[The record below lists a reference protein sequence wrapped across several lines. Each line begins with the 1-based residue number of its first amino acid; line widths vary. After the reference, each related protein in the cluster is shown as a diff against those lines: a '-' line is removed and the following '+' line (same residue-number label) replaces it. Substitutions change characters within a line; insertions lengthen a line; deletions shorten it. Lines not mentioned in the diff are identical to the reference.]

1 MKTNT
6 IESVNLHIT
15 PLSPVHIGIGEDYE
29 PTNYVMEDEVLFAFD
44 SDVTNRVL
52 TERQRKDLLEMVSK
66 PSRRPE
72 DMIKQVQDF
81 FYNNRKPLAAASSHF
96 LPVSSGVFDLYQKRV
111 GQSANRESG
120 GKSVVN
126 KLEIQRT
133 FFNPYSQQPVIP
145 GSSIKGAIRTAL
157 LDDENDSKPLQMVED
172 RRNRRQRKENNQEL
186 QERLMQ
192 GKFAS
197 DPMRLLNIGD
207 ASYQTPTLFGSE
219 IRFAVD
225 RKKREVLKDGKP
237 VQSQAEAQN
246 LYQLLECLPTLRY
259 RSFGGSL
266 SVQDLQ
272 GMTGKGTPAKELRW
286 TVQDIAAACNDFY
299 HQRFVAEMK
308 VLRERR
314 YLNPEWET
322 LAEATISGMIYQKM
336 KAGKAFLLR
345 VGRHSGAESVTLE
358 GVRSIKILEGKGADG
373 KQKSSYQAEA
383 KTIWLAANTE
393 KDRSGMLPF
402 GWVLV
407 ELDDSPDAELQALLK
422 PWQDKDQRRQEKL
435 QQASGKHSAELQA
448 QQAAMIAESEPEIWA
463 GAKIKFNHANGTLTV
478 EKSGKTA
485 NALKPKGE
493 ELLDTLAPAIKQ
505 KVMTNQFVK
514 VNAYVQDK
522 DLVNVEIQG

>member
-6 IESVNLHIT
+6 MESVTLHIT
-15 PLSPVHIGIGEDYE
+15 PLSPVHVGIGEDYE
-29 PTNYVMEDEVLFAFD
+29 PTNYVMEDEALFAFD
-44 SDVTNRVL
+44 SDVANRVL
-52 TERQRKDLLEMVSK
+52 TERQRKDLLDMVSK
-66 PSRRPE
+66 PTRRAE

-96 LPVSSGVFDLYQKRV
+96 LPVSAGVFDLYQKRV

-133 FFNPYSQQPVIP
+133 FFNPYSQHPIIP

-157 LDDENDSKPLQMVED
+157 LDEVNDGNGLSDEVYRLKPTQRNQALQ
-172 RRNRRQRKENNQEL
+172 KEL
-186 QERLMQ
+186 FK
-192 GKFAS
+192 GSFAT
-197 DPMRLLNIGD
+197 DPMRLISLGD
-207 ASYQTPTLFGSE
+207 ANYQTPTLFGSE

-225 RKKREVLKDGKP
+225 RKKKEVVKDGQIVK
-237 VQSQAEAQN
+237 SQAEAQN
-246 LYQLLECLPTLRY
+246 LYQLLECLPALRY
-259 RSFGGSL
+259 RSFSGTL
-266 SVQDLQ
+266 SVQGLQ

-286 TVQDIAAACNDFY
+286 TVQDIAAACNYFY
-299 HQRFVAEMK
+299 HKRFVAEMK

-314 YLNPEWET
+314 YLHPDWEK
-322 LAEATISGMIYQKM
+322 LAEAISSGVIHQKM

-358 GVRSIKILEGKGADG
+358 GVRSIKILQGKSQQP
-373 KQKSSYQAEA
+373 KYEPEA
-383 KTIWLAANTE
+383 KTVWLAANTE

-407 ELDDSPDAELQALLK
+407 ELDNTPDAELQTLLK
-422 PWQDKDQRRQEKL
+422 PWQDKDQQRQEKL
-435 QQASGKHSAELQA
+435 QQASGKHSAALQA
-448 QQAAMIAESEPEIWA
+448 QQAAIIAESEPEIWT
-463 GAKIKFNHANGTLTV
+463 GTRIKFNRANGTLTA
-478 EKSGKTA
+478 EKSGKTV

-493 ELLDTLAPAIKQ
+493 ELLNTLSPAIKQ

-522 DLVNVEIQG
+522 ELVKVENIA

>member
-6 IESVNLHIT
+6 MESVPLHIT
-15 PLSPVHIGIGEDYE
+15 PLSSVHVGIGEDYE
-29 PTNYVMEDEVLFAFD
+29 PTNYVMEEEALFAFD
-44 SDVTNRVL
+44 SDVANRVL
-52 TERQRKDLLEMVSK
+52 TERQRKDLLDMVSK
-66 PSRRPE
+66 PTRRAE

-81 FYNNRKPLAAASSHF
+81 FYNNRKPLAAASNHF
-96 LPVSSGVFDLYQKRV
+96 LPVSAGVFDLYQKRV

-133 FFNPYSQQPVIP
+133 FFNPYSQQPIIP

-157 LDDENDSKPLQMVED
+157 LDEVNDGHGLSDEVYRLKPNQRNQALQ
-172 RRNRRQRKENNQEL
+172 KEL
-186 QERLMQ
+186 FK
-192 GKFAS
+192 GSFAT
-197 DPMRLLNIGD
+197 DPMRLISLGD

-225 RKKREVLKDGKP
+225 RKKKEVLKDGQL

-246 LYQLLECLPTLRY
+246 LYQLLECLPALRY
-259 RSFGGSL
+259 RSFGGTL

-314 YLNPEWET
+314 YLHPDWEK
-322 LAEATISGMIYQKM
+322 LAETVTSGVIYQKM

-358 GVRSIKILEGKGADG
+358 GVRSIKILQGKGQQP
-373 KQKSSYQAEA
+373 KYEPEA
-383 KTIWLAANTE
+383 KTVWLAANTE

-407 ELDDSPDAELQALLK
+407 ELCDEPDAELQTLLK
-422 PWQDKDQRRQEKL
+422 PWQDKDQQRQEKL
-435 QQASGKHSAELQA
+435 QQASVKHCAALQA
-448 QQAAMIAESEPEIWA
+448 QQAAIIAESEPEIWA
-463 GAKIKFNHANGTLTV
+463 GARIKFNRANGTLTI
-478 EKSGKTA
+478 EKSGKTV
-485 NALKPKGE
+485 NVLKPKGE
-493 ELLDTLAPAIKQ
+493 ELLNKLPAAIKQ
-505 KVMTNQFVK
+505 KVMSNQFVK

-522 DLVNVEIQG
+522 ELVRIET

>member
-6 IESVNLHIT
+6 MESVTLHIT
-15 PLSPVHIGIGEDYE
+15 PLSPVHVGIGEDYE
-29 PTNYVMEDEVLFAFD
+29 PTNYVMEEEALFAFD
-44 SDVTNRVL
+44 SDVANRVL

-66 PSRRPE
+66 RTRRAE
-72 DMIKQVQDF
+72 EMIAQVQDF
-81 FYNNRKPLAAASSHF
+81 FYNNRKPLAAASNHF
-96 LPVSSGVFDLYQKRV
+96 LPVSAGVFDLYQKRV

-133 FFNPYSQQPVIP
+133 FFNPYSQHPIIP

-157 LDDENDSKPLQMVED
+157 LDDVNDGQGLSEEVYRLKPPQRNQALQ
-172 RRNRRQRKENNQEL
+172 KEL
-186 QERLMQ
+186 FK
-192 GKFAS
+192 GSFAT
-197 DPMRLLNIGD
+197 DPMRLISLGD
-207 ASYQTPTLFGSE
+207 ANYQTPTLFGSE

-225 RKKREVLKDGKP
+225 RKKKEVVKDGQI

-246 LYQLLECLPTLRY
+246 LYQLLECLPALRY
-259 RSFGGSL
+259 RSFSGTL

-272 GMTGKGTPAKELRW
+272 GMTAKGTPAKELRW
-286 TVQDIAAACNDFY
+286 MVQDIAAACNYFY
-299 HQRFVAEMK
+299 HKRFVAEMK

-314 YLNPEWET
+314 YLHPDWEK
-322 LAEATISGMIYQKM
+322 LAEAITSGVIYQKM

-345 VGRHSGAESVTLE
+345 VGRHSGAESVTIE
-358 GVRSIKILEGKGADG
+358 GVRSIKILQGKGQQP
-373 KQKSSYQAEA
+373 KYEPEA
-383 KTIWLAANTE
+383 KTVWLAANTE

-407 ELDDSPDAELQALLK
+407 ELDDAPDAELQAVMK
-422 PWQDKDQRRQEKL
+422 PWQDKDQQRQEKL
-435 QQASGKHSAELQA
+435 QQASGKHSAALQA
-448 QQAAMIAESEPEIWA
+448 QQAAIIAESEPEIWA
-463 GAKIKFNHANGTLTV
+463 GARIKFNRANGTLTV
-478 EKSGKTA
+478 EKSGKTV

-493 ELLDTLAPAIKQ
+493 ELLNTLSPAIKQ

-522 DLVNVEIQG
+522 ELIKVEHTA

>member
-6 IESVNLHIT
+6 MESVTLHIT
-15 PLSPVHIGIGEDYE
+15 PLSPVHVGIGEDYE
-29 PTNYVMEDEVLFAFD
+29 PTNYVMEEEALFAFD
-44 SDVTNRVL
+44 SDVANRVL

-66 PSRRPE
+66 PTRRAE

-96 LPVSSGVFDLYQKRV
+96 LPVSAGVFDLYQKRV

-133 FFNPYSQQPVIP
+133 FFNPYSQQPIIP

-157 LDDENDSKPLQMVED
+157 LDEVNDGQGLSEAVYRLKPTQRNQALQ
-172 RRNRRQRKENNQEL
+172 KEL
-186 QERLMQ
+186 FK
-192 GKFAS
+192 GSFAT
-197 DPMRLLNIGD
+197 DPMRLISLGD
-207 ASYQTPTLFGSE
+207 ANYQTPTLFGSE

-225 RKKREVLKDGKP
+225 RKKKEVVKDGKI

-246 LYQLLECLPTLRY
+246 LYQLLECLPALRY
-259 RSFGGSL
+259 RSFAGTL

-272 GMTGKGTPAKELRW
+272 GMTGKGTPVKELRW
-286 TVQDIAAACNDFY
+286 TVQGIAAACSYFY
-299 HQRFVAEMK
+299 HKRFVTEMK

-314 YLNPEWET
+314 YLHPDWEK
-322 LAEATISGMIYQKM
+322 LAEAITSGVIYQKM
-336 KAGKAFLLR
+336 KAGEAFLLR

-358 GVRSIKILEGKGADG
+358 GVRSIKILQGKGQQP
-373 KQKSSYQAEA
+373 KYESEA
-383 KTIWLAANTE
+383 KTVWLAANTE

-407 ELDDSPDAELQALLK
+407 ELDDTPDAELQALLK
-422 PWQDKDQRRQEKL
+422 PWQDKDQQRQEKL
-435 QQASGKHSAELQA
+435 QQVSGKHNAALQA
-448 QQAAMIAESEPEIWA
+448 QQAVIVAEAEPELWA
-463 GAKIKFNHANGTLTV
+463 GARIKFNRANNTLTV
-478 EKSGKTA
+478 EKNGKIA

-493 ELLDTLAPAIKQ
+493 ELLNTLAPAIKQ
-505 KVMTNQFVK
+505 KVMSNQFVK

-522 DLVNVEIQG
+522 ELVKVESV